1 MFFFD
6 SNYLILVL
14 LPTIVLSGLAQLWVS
29 SAYQKWGNT
38 RNHLGMTGV
47 SVGERIKQSAGL
59 QAVRFESIGGS
70 LTDHFDPAD
79 NVVRLSQDVA
89 TKQSVAAM
97 AIIAHELGHAQQYQ
111 ERSPLIA
118 MRSFLVPAMRLS
130 PSISYG
136 LILAGIFFNA
146 TGLLTLGIAFFSV
159 VVLFSLLTLPV
170 EFDASRR
177 GLKLLQQ
184 AGLATYPEDMSGA
197 RQILTAAAMTYVAA
211 FLTSMLTLLYYI
223 SILQRRR

>member
-6 SNYLILVL
+6 TNYLILVL

-29 SAYQKWGNT
+29 SAFQKWGNT
-38 RNHLGMTGV
+38 RNGLGMTGV
-47 SVGERIKQSAGL
+47 SIGERIKQSAGL
-59 QAVRFESIGGS
+59 TAVRFESVAGQMS
-70 LTDHFDPAD
+70 DHFDPAD
-79 NVVRLSQDVA
+79 NVVRISQDVA
-89 TKQSVAAM
+89 TKPSVAAM

-111 ERSPLIA
+111 EKSPLIA

-136 LILAGIFFNA
+136 LIVAGLLFNA
-146 TGLLTLGIAFFSV
+146 TGLLTLGIIFFSV
-159 VVLFSLLTLPV
+159 VVVFSLLTLPV

-177 GLKLLQQ
+177 GLKLLQE
-184 AGLATYPEDMSGA
+184 AGLATTSQDVTGS

-211 FLTSMLTLLYYI
+211 FLTSLLTLLYYI
-223 SILQRRR
+223 SLLQRRN